1 MTGKLSDGSAQEVIQ
16 GGGGNAETAEGSG
29 WGKILNSFPFC
40 TPLGPTR
47 SVRGYVRIP
56 CQRSQPHEKPQE
68 GQGEKESKADHHGVL
83 PSAAL
88 VSILTRSLV
97 REHGRPIS
105 KVTHVVLQNH

>member
-1 MTGKLSDGSAQEVIQ
+1 MDGSAQEVIQ
-16 GGGGNAETAEGSG
+16 GGGGNAEPVEGSG

-40 TPLGPTR
+40 SPLGPTR
-47 SVRGYVRIP
+47 SVRGYIRIP
-56 CQRSQPHEKPQE
+56 CRWSQPHEKHQA
-68 GQGEKESKADHHGVL
+68 GQGKKESKADRHGVL

-97 REHGRPIS
+97 REHGRPIA